1 MHYSFKT
8 AKQKKD
14 KELKDKIKQ
23 INSAIDDLIIKGR
36 TDTKHYQSLIRIHS
50 IFLREYEM

>member
-50 IFLREYEM
+50 IFLREYEI